1 MQQAQFKHV
10 ADFGVLVVFGDAL
23 SDAAHDAVLALDQA
37 LSADMPEGAI
47 ELVPALVNLMVV
59 FDPLITDHGAVQ
71 AHVERHLAAL
81 KPVQSTGATRRVD
94 VCYEGEFGP
103 DVDAVAQE
111 TGLSREA
118 VINAHLGARYKV
130 LMFGFAPGYGYMGGV
145 PEALQLPRKTTP
157 LMGMPKGAVMIAG
170 PQCLVTTLQMP
181 SGWHI
186 IGRSPT
192 EILTQDPDR
201 PTLFGVGDEVVF
213 NRISRDEF
221 DRLSQGQPA

>member
-1 MQQAQFKHV
+1 
-10 ADFGVLVVFGDAL
+10 
-23 SDAAHDAVLALDQA
+23 
-37 LSADMPEGAI
+37 
-47 ELVPALVNLMVV
+47 
-59 FDPLITDHGAVQ
+59 
-71 AHVERHLAAL
+71 
-81 KPVQSTGATRRVD
+81 
-94 VCYEGEFGP
+94 
-103 DVDAVAQE
+103 
-111 TGLSREA
+111 
-118 VINAHLGARYKV
+118 
-130 LMFGFAPGYGYMGGV
+130 MGGV